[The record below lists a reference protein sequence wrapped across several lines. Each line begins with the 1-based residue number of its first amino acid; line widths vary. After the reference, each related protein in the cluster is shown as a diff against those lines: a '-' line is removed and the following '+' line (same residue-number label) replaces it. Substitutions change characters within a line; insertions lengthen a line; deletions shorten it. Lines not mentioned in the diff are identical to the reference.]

1 MANAIKKLAGETAI
15 YGLSTILARMI
26 NFLIVPLYTRVL
38 STESYGAYAE
48 IMSYIAVL
56 QVILVFG
63 LETGCFKFANNIRN
77 NIKTSGTPD
86 ASGSNCN
93 RSGKSADLNPESPF
107 STALGTVLATSGIF
121 FLLMLVFAG
130 PLSNAMGYGLYP
142 KMVVYAGGILAL
154 DSITA
159 ILFARLRYQQKALKF
174 AVFKTIKIVSELGFN
189 LLLFLTLPSFLA
201 ANPDSWITGFIPAEP
216 NFVYI
221 IFAVLMSCIICT
233 ILFIPDLLKV
243 KITINSKLLKQ
254 MLLYSLP
261 LMVAGLP
268 GILNDSLDRILF
280 RFFAP
285 EGAVWRS
292 DLGVYQAA
300 VRLAVIMNLFVQM
313 FRYAAEP
320 FFFAREKEK
329 GSKEMYAKVME
340 YFVAFCML
348 IFLGV
353 LLYMD
358 IIGLLLG
365 KDFRGALDT
374 IPLMLISYMLLGI
387 LFNVSMWYKLS
398 GQTRYAIN
406 ITLSGL
412 VVTALINITLM
423 PHFSYWASVW
433 AHVLSGL
440 AMLLYS
446 LRLGNKYYPI
456 PYKWRTICSYIY
468 VGIIIFLIIS
478 FTNNMLEAKTG
489 LPESWLLAIRL
500 IDGTIG
506 IFIYLAYVVSKN
518 RNWLNT
524 FKKG

>member
-56 QVILVFG
+56 QVVLVFG

-77 NIKTSGTPD
+77 SILDGNGGSAPD
-86 ASGSNCN
+86 AAPHGSDK
-93 RSGKSADLNPESPF
+93 RTLTPESPF
-107 STALGTVLATSGIF
+107 STALGTVLATSSIF
-121 FLLMLVFAG
+121 FLLMICFAG
-130 PLSNAMGYGLYP
+130 PLSNAMGYGIYP
-142 KMVVYAGGILAL
+142 KMIVYAGGILAL

-189 LLLFLTLPSFLA
+189 LLLFLTLPAYLS
-201 ANPDSWITGFIPAEP
+201 ANPESWITGFIPAEP

-221 IFAVLMSCIICT
+221 IFAVFLSCIICT
-233 ILFIPDLLKV
+233 ILFIPDLLRVKV
-243 KITINSKLLKQ
+243 TIRSRLLKQ
-254 MLLYSLP
+254 MLVYSLP

-292 DLGVYQAA
+292 DLGIYQAA

-320 FFFAREKEK
+320 FFFARERDK

-374 IPLMLISYMLLGI
+374 VPLMLISYMLLGI

-406 ITLSGL
+406 ITLAGL
-412 VVTALINITLM
+412 AVTALINILLM

-456 PYKWRTICSYIY
+456 PYKWRKICSYIF
-468 VGIIIFLIIS
+468 VGITIFLAVS
-478 FTNNMLEAKTG
+478 FANGMLEAKTS
-489 LPESWLLAIRL
+489 LPDGWLLAIRL
-500 IDGTIG
+500 TDGTIG
-506 IFIYLAYVVSKN
+506 IFIYLAYVVSRN
-518 RNWLNT
+518 RELLASL
-524 FKKG
+524 KIG

>member
-1 MANAIKKLAGETAI
+1 MANPIKKLAGETAI

-38 STESYGAYAE
+38 TTESYGAYAE

-56 QVILVFG
+56 QVVLVFG

-77 NIKTSGTPD
+77 RIRDNQSTDG
-86 ASGSNCN
+86 
-93 RSGKSADLNPESPF
+93 LNPESPF
-107 STALGTVLATSGIF
+107 STALTTVFASSALFF
-121 FLLMLVFAG
+121 FLMVIFAG
-130 PLSNAMGYGLYP
+130 PLSSIMGYGMYP
-142 KMVVYAGGILAL
+142 KMVIYSGGILAF
-154 DSITA
+154 DAVTA

-174 AVFKTIKIVSELGFN
+174 ALFKTVKIVSELGFN
-189 LLLFLTLPSFLA
+189 LLLFFTLPSYLA
-201 ANPDSWITGFIPAEP
+201 AHPQSWIGEFIPSEP

-221 IFAVLMSCIICT
+221 IFAVFLSCAVCML
-233 ILFIPDLLKV
+233 LFIPDLLKV
-243 KITINSKLLKQ
+243 KINLNGKLLKQ
-254 MLLYSLP
+254 MLIYSLP

-280 RFFAP
+280 RFFSP
-285 EGAVWRS
+285 QESVWRS
-292 DLGVYQAA
+292 DLGIYQAA

-320 FFFAREKEK
+320 FFFARERERD
-329 GSKEMYAKVME
+329 SKELYAKVME

-398 GQTRYAIN
+398 GHTRFAIN
-406 ITLSGL
+406 ITLAGL
-412 VVTALINITLM
+412 AVTAIINIVLM
-423 PHFSYWASVW
+423 PYISYWASVL
-433 AHVLSGL
+433 AHVASGL
-440 AMLLYS
+440 VMLLYS
-446 LRLGNKYYPI
+446 LYLGNKYYPI

-468 VGIIIFLIIS
+468 VAVIIFLIVS
-478 FTNNMLEAKTG
+478 TLNNLMAAKLEWPSG
-489 LPESWLLAIRL
+489 VQLGIRL
-500 IDGTIG
+500 VLGTAG
-506 IFIYLAYVVSKN
+506 IFIYLAFVVRKN
-518 RNWLNT
+518 RDLL
-524 FKKG
+524 KGVLKR